1 MSVEI
6 PEALAVLD
14 EWIELAAT
22 PAADVRMNHDIRKAR
37 AAFAELYRSTL
48 PHRREIGL
56 SFDEMDRIER
66 ALNAVENLK

>member
-1 MSVEI
+1 MSTEI

-14 EWIELAAT
+14 LFLSAYVDGQLPDGDQVA
-22 PAADVRMNHDIRKAR
+22 IRKAR

-56 SFDEMDRIER
+56 SFDEMDRIVR
-66 ALNAVENLK
+66 ALNAVEKLK